1 LRCTLSTFRPRG
13 TVPLVSGESA
23 PVLGIAGIVTL
34 SDRRRHSRVVELL
47 TRRLAY
53 RTGRP
58 MRAAWALTV
67 LLIGL
72 IVFTPFAWAST
83 YEAWTDGLYDAELQ
97 NDLLA
102 LSTSETVING
112 VVLASSGRVDVVVAV
127 LSPGDDR
134 VTDLADPSTLSAR
147 APPTA

>member
-1 LRCTLSTFRPRG
+1 MRCTLSTFLRRG
-13 TVPLVSGESA
+13 TVPRVSGESA
-23 PVLGIAGIVTL
+23 PVFGIAGGVAL
-34 SDRRRHSRVVELL
+34 
-47 TRRLAY
+47 
-53 RTGRP
+53 
-58 MRAAWALTV
+58 ALTV
-67 LLIGL
+67 LLIGF

-102 LSTSETVING
+102 LSTLQLVING
-112 VVLASSGRVDVVVAV
+112 AVLTSSGRVDVVVAV

-134 VTDLADPSTLSAR
+134 VADLTDPSTLSVR

>member
-1 LRCTLSTFRPRG
+1 VF
-13 TVPLVSGESA
+13 
-23 PVLGIAGIVTL
+23 GIAGGVAL
-34 SDRRRHSRVVELL
+34 
-47 TRRLAY
+47 
-53 RTGRP
+53 
-58 MRAAWALTV
+58 ALTV
-67 LLIGL
+67 LLIGF

-102 LSTSETVING
+102 LSTLQLVING
-112 VVLASSGRVDVVVAV
+112 AVLTSSGRVDVVVAV

-134 VTDLADPSTLSAR
+134 VADLADLSPRSAR

>member
-1 LRCTLSTFRPRG
+1 MRCTLRTFVR
-13 TVPLVSGESA
+13 LGESV
-23 PVLGIAGIVTL
+23 PVFGIACVGAL
-34 SDRRRHSRVVELL
+34 DRGPDPSVVEHM

-53 RTGRP
+53 RSGHT
-58 MRAAWALTV
+58 MRAALALTI

-102 LSTSETVING
+102 LSTSEIVING

-127 LSPGDDR
+127 VSPGDDSLAA
-134 VTDLADPSTLSAR
+134 LADLSPRSAR
-147 APPTA
+147 APPTS

>member
-1 LRCTLSTFRPRG
+1 MRCTLSTFFRLG
-13 TVPLVSGESA
+13 TVPRVSGESA
-23 PVLGIAGIVTL
+23 PVLGIAGGVAL
-34 SDRRRHSRVVELL
+34 SDRGPDPSVVEPM

-53 RTGRP
+53 RSGHP
-58 MRAAWALTV
+58 MRAALALTV

-83 YEAWTDGLYDAELQ
+83 YEAWLDGLYDVELQ

-102 LSTSETVING
+102 LSTSEIVING
-112 VVLASSGRVDVVVAV
+112 TVLASSGRVDVVVAV
-127 LSPGDDR
+127 VSPGDDSLAAL
-134 VTDLADPSTLSAR
+134 TDLSPRSAR

>member
-1 LRCTLSTFRPRG
+1 MLCGEGAVPARC
-13 TVPLVSGESA
+13 
-23 PVLGIAGIVTL
+23 GI
-34 SDRRRHSRVVELL
+34 
-47 TRRLAY
+47 TRR
-53 RTGRP
+53 
-58 MRAAWALTV
+58 AAIAMV
-67 LLIGL
+67 ALLIGF

-83 YEAWTDGLYDAELQ
+83 YEAWTNGLYDAELQ

-102 LSTSETVING
+102 LSTFETVING